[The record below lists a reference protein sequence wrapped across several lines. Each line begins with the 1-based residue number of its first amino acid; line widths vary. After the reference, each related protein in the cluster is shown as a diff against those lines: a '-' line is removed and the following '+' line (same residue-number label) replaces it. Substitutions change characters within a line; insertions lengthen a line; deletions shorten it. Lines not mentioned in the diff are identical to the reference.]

1 MINVFFLSSG
11 FCVFEFWGKKLRSN
25 RINLLS
31 ELYTEL
37 NIFFDYDI
45 WSRKLKQ
52 SMQHLSL
59 FSVCQHF
66 FFVIIEDV
74 ISCLDAAHVFFG
86 SRIRSKDF
94 KKISYFLDIAIA
106 ESDFEENFCDMVTS
120 TISIDISVQRPV
132 YSSDSIEK
140 DKQCDYY
147 LKLYKPEELLVS
159 FTSVLERM
167 YVNYILNC
175 LFELGL
181 ILNFSRRVLYFCF

>member
-1 MINVFFLSSG
+1 M
-11 FCVFEFWGKKLRSN
+11 
-25 RINLLS
+25 
-31 ELYTEL
+31 
-37 NIFFDYDI
+37 
-45 WSRKLKQ
+45 
-52 SMQHLSL
+52 
-59 FSVCQHF
+59 
-66 FFVIIEDV
+66 
-74 ISCLDAAHVFFG
+74 
-86 SRIRSKDF
+86 
-94 KKISYFLDIAIA
+94 DIAIA

-181 ILNFSRRVLYFCF
+181 ILNFSRRVLYFCFWIDV